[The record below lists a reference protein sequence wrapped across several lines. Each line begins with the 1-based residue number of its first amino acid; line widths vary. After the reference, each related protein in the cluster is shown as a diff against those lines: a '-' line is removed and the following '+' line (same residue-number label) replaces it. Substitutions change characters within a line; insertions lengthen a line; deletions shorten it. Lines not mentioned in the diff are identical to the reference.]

1 MELLVD
7 AREMQPPEPFERTME
22 AIDRMGPDDE
32 VVLWLFRRPEPLFS
46 ALRRN
51 GYRYTEAPGPD
62 GCNEFR
68 ITMTPQAQTPLPP
81 IKPCQP

>member
-22 AIDRMGPDDE
+22 ALDRIGPGDE
-32 VVLWLFRRPEPLFS
+32 VVLWLYRRPEPLFNV
-46 ALRRN
+46 LQRN
-51 GYRYTEAPGPD
+51 GYRYTESAGPD

-68 ITMTPQAQTPLPP
+68 IKLIPTT
-81 IKPCQP
+81 

>member
-22 AIDRMGPDDE
+22 ALEQMGPEDE
-32 VVLWLFRRPEPLFS
+32 VVLWLFRRPEPLFKT
-46 ALRRN
+46 LQRN
-51 GYRYTEAPGPD
+51 GYIYTEASGPE

-68 ITMTPQAQTPLPP
+68 IKLPP
-81 IKPCQP
+81 KV